1 MRRVQVTMMMIT
13 AGLVWTAA
21 GDVIVAY
28 WNFGPDAAGYTET
41 VSIENAVGTPLFT
54 VSQGEGYQVTGSA
67 GTAFTDAGGTAHAA
81 GQALSWASGVN
92 DGQYWRMD
100 LNTSGYR
107 DFTIRWDYRATATG
121 PSGAD
126 LEYQSGAGWQLIETI
141 VFKRDSTY
149 SPYSA
154 ALTLFPA
161 LNNKE
166 AVQLRLS
173 NFTGGSGSGT
183 FRMDN
188 LQMTATAI
196 PEPATMTLTGLAG
209 LLALIIRRASR
220 MDSWF

>member
-1 MRRVQVTMMMIT
+1 MRRVRIMIMMT
-13 AGLVWTAA
+13 AGLTWAAA
-21 GDVIVAY
+21 GNVIVAY

-41 VSIENAVGTPLFT
+41 VSKENAAGTPQLT
-54 VSQGEGYQVTGSA
+54 VYRGEGYQVSGSA
-67 GTAFTDAGGTAHAA
+67 GTAFTDAGGAVHSA

-92 DGQYWRMD
+92 DGQYWQVD

-107 DFTIRWDYRATATG
+107 DLTIRWDSRATSTG

-126 LEYQSGAGWQLIETI
+126 LEYQSGAGWQLIETV
-141 VFKRDSTY
+141 VFARDSSY
-149 SPYSA
+149 NPYSA

-188 LQMTATAI
+188 LQITAHAI

-220 MDSWF
+220 MDSRFD